1 VLTCVVK
8 LPSIAVTGWNL
19 EARVFER
26 FQVLTSVVLLGCDAM
41 LLGK

>member
-1 VLTCVVK
+1 VLTCGVK

-19 EARVFER
+19 EARAFEK
-26 FQVLTSVVLLGCDAM
+26 FQIITSVILLGCDAM